1 VIAINPERG
10 DRRHRA
16 RIPPRPGLRRGA
28 TAGKAAQPIWFDAV
42 SEHSSMVAIGVILL
56 FVAVIAIL
64 NRVEFGR
71 FD

>member
-1 VIAINPERG
+1 
-10 DRRHRA
+10 
-16 RIPPRPGLRRGA
+16 LRRGPG
-28 TAGKAAQPIWFDAV
+28 AGKAAQPIWLDAV
-42 SEHSSMVAIGVILL
+42 SELSSMVAIGVILL